1 MEINCITLY
10 KYIISCIVESICE
23 GNKLMRKKGLKDIYF
38 DVEHH
43 KYCIEDNSYE
53 ESELKLPQSKLGIA
67 SFAFALVGIVLFVIS
82 IILLVKTNNQGAYQ
96 EITSSEI
103 MGTILLLISGI
114 LSFVGIGLG
123 IAGMVTKNR
132 KKIFPAIGIIINLL
146 IALYFI
152 AIIIAAISSL
162 EEEQYEYKSIQV
174 NSNKCVYSM
183 TNKYSHKNI

>member
-1 MEINCITLY
+1 M
-10 KYIISCIVESICE
+10 K
-23 GNKLMRKKGLKDIYF
+23 RKGLNDIYF

-53 ESELKLPQSKLGIA
+53 ESELKLPHSKLGIA
-67 SFAFALVGIVLFVIS
+67 SFAFALVGIVLFIIS

-96 EITSSEI
+96 EITSSDI
-103 MGTILLLISGI
+103 KGTILLLISGV

-123 IAGMVTKNR
+123 VAGMITKNR
-132 KKIFPAIGIIINLL
+132 KKIFPAIGIIMNLL

-152 AIIIAAISSL
+152 AIIISAISSL

-174 NSNKCVYSM
+174 NSNRYVYSIA
-183 TNKYSHKNI
+183 NKYNYKNS

>member
-1 MEINCITLY
+1 
-10 KYIISCIVESICE
+10 
-23 GNKLMRKKGLKDIYF
+23 MRKKGLKDIYF